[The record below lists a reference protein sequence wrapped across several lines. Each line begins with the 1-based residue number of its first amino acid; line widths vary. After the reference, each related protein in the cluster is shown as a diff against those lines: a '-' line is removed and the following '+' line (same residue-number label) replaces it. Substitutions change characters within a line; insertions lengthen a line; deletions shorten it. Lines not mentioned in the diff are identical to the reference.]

1 MILTEEMIKNLPL
14 SDLPEDYDNVEEI
27 TNEIIREFDEACD
40 EIDRE
45 YANKS
50 DHTPKFSDQGKD

>member
-50 DHTPKFSDQGKD
+50 DYTPKFSDQGKD